1 MVSEGVDVLQLE
13 YNVGGVWE
21 TWGEVQELN
30 SNFKNNCIEW
40 VLTDLA
46 LCLLVPPNNLFF
58 FRAVFTVWSKA
69 NICKQFK
76 PLDIRIHHRSYVTQI
91 MSSLSQSFSDGT
103 PTVTRG
109 GGHGTG
115 SFSHSTATG
124 RGGGGA
130 PSSTRRPPIEDY
142 FSIDDILACHQR
154 VPCQFELPV
163 YRLGFLNPNSND
175 EHLQVGTKMEVPL
188 WLARMLCSRRRQ
200 IVNVG
205 LPKAYR
211 EAQRDI
217 LSADANVVDLYK
229 LGPYYYSMGVK
240 LLRFEHFERA
250 DLSKSLL
257 ETFLNRFRWIMDSSQ
272 NAFQS
277 DTTSLMS
284 RLDEKERELFRTGQ
298 RAVQDMEKWE
308 RGESH
313 KIMSSS
319 VVQNRRKR
327 KREPSE

>member
-1 MVSEGVDVLQLE
+1 M
-13 YNVGGVWE
+13 
-21 TWGEVQELN
+21 
-30 SNFKNNCIEW
+30 SN
-40 VLTDLA
+40 
-46 LCLLVPPNNLFF
+46 
-58 FRAVFTVWSKA
+58 
-69 NICKQFK
+69 
-76 PLDIRIHHRSYVTQI
+76 
-91 MSSLSQSFSDGT
+91 LSQNFSGAL
-103 PTVTRG
+103 PNSSG
-109 GGHGTG
+109 G
-115 SFSHSTATG
+115 FSSTNFSYSATTTAATSTA
-124 RGGGGA
+124 
-130 PSSTRRPPIEDY
+130 PSRPPSEDY
-142 FSIDDILACHQR
+142 FNIDDILACHQR

-175 EHLQVGTKMEVPL
+175 EHLQVGTKMEIPL
-188 WLARMLCSRRRQ
+188 WLARALCSRRRQ
-200 IVNVG
+200 IVSVG

-240 LLRFEHFERA
+240 LLCFEHLESA

-277 DTTSLMS
+277 DTTPLMS
-284 RLDEKERELFRTGQ
+284 KLDEKERELFRSGQ

-313 KIMSSS
+313 KITSSS

-327 KREPSE
+327 RREPSEWIEYNFMFYMCCRVNHLCTFHAKI

>member
-1 MVSEGVDVLQLE
+1 
-13 YNVGGVWE
+13 
-21 TWGEVQELN
+21 
-30 SNFKNNCIEW
+30 
-40 VLTDLA
+40 
-46 LCLLVPPNNLFF
+46 
-58 FRAVFTVWSKA
+58 
-69 NICKQFK
+69 
-76 PLDIRIHHRSYVTQI
+76 
-91 MSSLSQSFSDGT
+91 MSSFSQSFSET
-103 PTVTRG
+103 PT
-109 GGHGTG
+109 G
-115 SFSHSTATG
+115 S
-124 RGGGGA
+124 RGGGGGRFGGGSTGTSSFRHSSSHSMTTA
-130 PSSTRRPPIEDY
+130 GTTPSRRSQSLEDF
-142 FSIDDILACHQR
+142 FSIDDILTCHQR

-175 EHLQVGTKMEVPL
+175 EHLQVGTKLEIPL

-200 IVNVG
+200 IVSVG

-240 LLRFEHFERA
+240 LLRFEHLERA

-284 RLDEKERELFRTGQ
+284 KLDEKERELFRTGQ
-298 RAVQDMEKWE
+298 RAVQDMERWE

-327 KREPSE
+327 RREPSE

>member
-1 MVSEGVDVLQLE
+1 MLPRQA
-13 YNVGGVWE
+13 
-21 TWGEVQELN
+21 TQ
-30 SNFKNNCIEW
+30 C
-40 VLTDLA
+40 
-46 LCLLVPPNNLFF
+46 
-58 FRAVFTVWSKA
+58 
-69 NICKQFK
+69 
-76 PLDIRIHHRSYVTQI
+76 HTQI
-91 MSSLSQSFSDGT
+91 MSSLSQSFSGT
-103 PTVTRG
+103 PTPGGRG
-109 GGHGTG
+109 GFG
-115 SFSHSTATG
+115 FSHSTATATG
-124 RGGGGA
+124 TA
-130 PSSTRRPPIEDY
+130 PSRPPPEDF

-175 EHLQVGTKMEVPL
+175 EHLQVGTKMEIPL

-200 IVNVG
+200 IVSVG

-217 LSADANVVDLYK
+217 LSADANIVDLYK

-240 LLRFEHFERA
+240 LLRFEHLERA

-284 RLDEKERELFRTGQ
+284 KLDEKERELFRTGQ

-313 KIMSSS
+313 KIVSSS

-327 KREPSE
+327 RREPSE